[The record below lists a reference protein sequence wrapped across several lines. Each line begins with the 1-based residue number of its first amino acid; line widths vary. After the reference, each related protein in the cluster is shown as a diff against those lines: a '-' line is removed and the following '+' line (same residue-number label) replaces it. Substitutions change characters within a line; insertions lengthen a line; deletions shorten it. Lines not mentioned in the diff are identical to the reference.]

1 MKTPKLSNTNFNPD
15 LFKTHKSSNTN
26 FKTPKFRI
34 RVFLFSSTQISLSL
48 SLYCKGKLFCF
59 SFFLISLNFAK
70 FTLRWNF
77 VLLHVSDF
85 TFLLW
90 NSCFQVRSA
99 FRLVQP
105 RLFDFRENRGKI
117 MEHEILNLYGLSMLD
132 LWDLNETMWFCSLD
146 DLSYAG
152 ITWIKVIISCCYLNV
167 WILAENSNDAR

>member
-1 MKTPKLSNTNFNPD
+1 MKTP
-15 LFKTHKSSNTN
+15 KSSNTN

-48 SLYCKGKLFCF
+48 YCKGKLFCF

-70 FTLRWNF
+70 FSLRWNF
-77 VLLHVSDF
+77 VILHVSDF
-85 TFLLW
+85 AFLLW

-99 FRLVQP
+99 FRLVQL
-105 RLFDFRENRGKI
+105 RLFEFRENRGKI